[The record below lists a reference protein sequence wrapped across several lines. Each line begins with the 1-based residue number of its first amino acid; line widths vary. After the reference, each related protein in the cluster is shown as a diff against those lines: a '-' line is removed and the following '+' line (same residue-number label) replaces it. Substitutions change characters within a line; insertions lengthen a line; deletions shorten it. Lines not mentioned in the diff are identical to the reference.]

1 MKKKEF
7 DFNRLP
13 KQEYMKPEIEI
24 VEIGIHA
31 RIMAGSVE
39 NLDTTG
45 LDEEDE
51 LELVPSDLIPG
62 INPWNVGM

>member
-1 MKKKEF
+1 
-7 DFNRLP
+7 
-13 KQEYMKPEIEI
+13 
-24 VEIGIHA
+24 
-31 RIMAGSVE
+31 MAGSVE

-62 INPWNVGM
+62 INPWNIGM